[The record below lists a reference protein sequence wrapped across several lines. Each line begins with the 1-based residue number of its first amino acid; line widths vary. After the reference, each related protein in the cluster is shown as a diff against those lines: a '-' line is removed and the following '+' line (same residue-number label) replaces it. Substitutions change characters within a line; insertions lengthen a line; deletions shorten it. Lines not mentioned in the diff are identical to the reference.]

1 VLPETGSIVTCKV
14 TSINSNV
21 CKVSILCVGAVHVK
35 DPFRGIIR
43 REEVRATEKDK
54 VEMYKCFRP
63 GDIIRAKVVVDP
75 IFSSSLYDI
84 NKTYVEYVL
93 SQISL
98 GDAHSYILSTAENE
112 LGVIFAESEAGAAMV
127 PVSWCHMQCPKTKA
141 KENRKVA
148 KVQT

>member
-1 VLPETGSIVTCKV
+1 
-14 TSINSNV
+14 
-21 CKVSILCVGAVHVK
+21 
-35 DPFRGIIR
+35 
-43 REEVRATEKDK
+43 
-54 VEMYKCFRP
+54 MYKCFRP
-63 GDIIRAKVVVDP
+63 GDIIRAKV
-75 IFSSSLYDI
+75 
-84 NKTYVEYVL
+84 
-93 SQISL
+93 ISL